1 MKGSNMRL
9 RLIILIVFIFS
20 LFHVTTYGET
30 ILSSEHISYI
40 NDLFK
45 KNGIANGYVELDQYG
60 RLKLNGV
67 YEDEMEVDKAFS
79 IAQSVVGVR
88 WVSPVTPENIK
99 VKEWEKQ
106 LSKLME
112 RAKVLSARPKKDASP
127 PGPIKNRY
135 AVIVGVGKFLDPR
148 INPLQYS
155 VRDATS
161 FYNFLTDPKRGGFKR
176 EDVLF
181 LTDQNATRSNI
192 LNALNRIKSLAQED
206 DLVVVYV
213 STHGTPPDKFGGV
226 HIVTY
231 DTEVQPRERVW
242 HTAISDKIWKE
253 FIDETR
259 AKRIVLIL
267 DTCYSNGA
275 YRNVPGFLPPGGKS
289 IGVVGDE
296 GSGISKEYAKRVT
309 GAKDIILEESTPKR
323 QQASSKSLFGED
335 GWGIVMMSAS
345 GPDERSWE
353 SDNLRQSYFTYYFIE
368 GLNRKNGSV
377 RDAFFYAK
385 PIVQQKVP
393 AEKKYVDPET
403 NQLVI
408 PNQTPQVYV
417 TNETWN
423 IKVIKK

>member
-1 MKGSNMRL
+1 MKGSSMRFKV
-9 RLIILIVFIFS
+9 RLTAPCIFLFMFLIYSFV
-20 LFHVTTYGET
+20 YGET
-30 ILSSEHISYI
+30 IITSSHVDHI
-40 NDLFK
+40 NKLFRQS
-45 KNGIANGYVELDQYG
+45 GIANGYVELDQYG

-67 YEDEMEVDKAFS
+67 YEDEVEVDKAFS
-79 IAQSVVGVR
+79 IAQSVVGVK

-99 VKEWEKQ
+99 VKEWERQ

-112 RAKVLSARPKKDASP
+112 RAKVISALPKKDASP

-135 AVIVGVGKFLDPR
+135 ALIVGIGKFLEPG

-181 LTDQNATRSNI
+181 LTDQNASRSNI
-192 LNALNRIKSLAQED
+192 LNALNRIKSLARED
-206 DLVVVYV
+206 DLVVVYM
-213 STHGTPPDKFGGV
+213 STHGTPPDKYGGV

-231 DTEVQPRERVW
+231 DTEVKPRERVW
-242 HTAISDKIWKE
+242 HTAITDKIWKE

-267 DTCYSNGA
+267 DTCFSNGA
-275 YRNVPGFLPPGGKS
+275 YKDIPGFLPPGGKS
-289 IGVVGDE
+289 LGTFDE
-296 GSGISKEYAKRVT
+296 EGYGISKEYVKRVT

-323 QQASSKSLFGED
+323 EQTSSKSLFGED

-345 GPDERSWE
+345 GPNEKSWE
-353 SDNLRQSYFTYYFIE
+353 SDTLQQSYFTYYFIE
-368 GLNRKNGSV
+368 GLNLKNGSIK
-377 RDAFFYAK
+377 DAFFYAK

-393 AEKKYVDPET
+393 LEKEHS
-403 NQLVI
+403 
-408 PNQTPQVYV
+408 QTPHVYV
-417 TNETWN
+417 TNENWN
-423 IKVIKK
+423 MRIIKR